1 MTREEV
7 PGGGIFTEEVD
18 MPQKRGGLWYVL
30 TEHQRDLLPSTE
42 TPNLLRTDL
51 SYVDLAGEG
60 SNTLLVAPSMLAENR
75 GLYDLQTGVTLLPPP
90 LLPHAVFPTYKTAS

>member
-30 TEHQRDLLPSTE
+30 TEHQLDLLPSKE

-51 SYVDLAGEG
+51 SCVDLAGEG
-60 SNTLLVAPSMLAENR
+60 SNTLRMAPPMCSDR
-75 GLYDLQTGVTLLPPP
+75 VI
-90 LLPHAVFPTYKTAS
+90 

>member
-1 MTREEV
+1 MWVTVLPAWASSTQQLRHEQRTPGPVTREEV

-18 MPQKRGGLWYVL
+18 MPQKRGGLCYVL

-51 SYVDLAGEG
+51 SCVDLAGEG
-60 SNTLLVAPSMLAENR
+60 SHTLRMAPSMLAENR
-75 GLYDLQTGVTLLPPP
+75 G
-90 LLPHAVFPTYKTAS
+90 